1 MRDDNLIEVNGSNP
15 IWKPEQSTHI
25 MANIDEQVLANFSLD
40 LRLGIGAGEL
50 ARVVQEDVAILVE
63 LYHDVQYLQGLEPM
77 GQGQGEA
84 ASVDQVELGRPVL
97 FAQWQDLLAKVG

>member
-1 MRDDNLIEVNGSNP
+1 MRDDNLIVVKGSNP
-15 IWKPEQSTHI
+15 VLKPEQSTHI

-77 GQGQGEA
+77 GQCQGEA
-84 ASVDQVELGRPVL
+84 ASVDQVELGRPV
-97 FAQWQDLLAKVG
+97 FVAQW